1 MCDCIQTT
9 DTTTNSNAGRHPLE
23 IWAPNH
29 DDRGGT
35 WHVAR
40 ARVTCHV
47 SLCDCVS
54 PRLGTLV
61 VYCVFFAQRKS
72 SLINEKQSTAI
83 TQNSLLS

>member
-35 WHVAR
+35 CTWHVAR
-40 ARVTCHV
+40 GTHVARVTCHV

-61 VYCVFFAQRKS
+61 VYYTLYK
-72 SLINEKQSTAI
+72 L
-83 TQNSLLS
+83 